1 MSAVELVLQ
10 AGDEET
16 IEYAVLN
23 AARVLYTL
31 NCQGR
36 ATREKAGNYAL
47 EVLPERWHPIVRE
60 ALRLR
65 RRAFQEPSLY
75 EEKEE
80 RMQEARRFVRFMK
93 EYCET
98 RHDPGLHGTWKEA

>member
-1 MSAVELVLQ
+1 MSAVELALQ
-10 AGDEET
+10 EGDEGT

-23 AARVLYTL
+23 AARVLYTMD
-31 NCQGR
+31 CPGR

-60 ALRLR
+60 ALRIR

-75 EEKEE
+75 ATMEE
-80 RMQEARRFVRFMK
+80 RMQEAKRFARFMK
-93 EYCET
+93 EYCGT
-98 RHDPGLHGTWKEA
+98 RHDPGLQGTWKEA